1 MILKIWKEKA
11 QSIRKFSFLL
21 NILLTTFFSRVNIG
35 NLVESQHGYKP
46 KIGSLVPEPL
56 KKVHHS
62 VDLDHDPYIHNSAEH
77 NEGNHQK
84 IEYEEAKHE
93 DILNIDD
100 EVKSLEEIQEGVSDD
115 EESERNGLTRYP
127 QSDFMNINSDEITQQ
142 QNTDENSLDEKA
154 QTIVDQMKE
163 LLIKQLKK
171 NLRNESNAH
180 YGIKWNECQVE
191 PIVGTRYKCAICIEY
206 NLCEYCEV
214 NNEHNHI
221 FIKIKD
227 RNARVPMLCEI
238 KHMVQK
244 LPKQENEKLEIRQNL
259 NYPNLALDISWAF
272 GIIGNPA
279 KSCKNI
285 QKALLV
291 SLHDKEFLK
300 TIQIDEID
308 GEDGINKDLLISVS
322 WKLLNKTQEEWPSN
336 PDKVVLKCLSNDYLI
351 KLKDLRVTEDQLT
364 PIKILPEKTSI
375 LKIIFV
381 LPNKIRQATIKD
393 KKTLNLLFS
402 LYDEEINQY
411 IGSNLPCTI
420 PL

>member
-180 YGIKWNECQVE
+180 YGIK
-191 PIVGTRYKCAICIEY
+191 
-206 NLCEYCEV
+206 
-214 NNEHNHI
+214 
-221 FIKIKD
+221 
-227 RNARVPMLCEI
+227 
-238 KHMVQK
+238 
-244 LPKQENEKLEIRQNL
+244 
-259 NYPNLALDISWAF
+259 
-272 GIIGNPA
+272 
-279 KSCKNI
+279 
-285 QKALLV
+285 
-291 SLHDKEFLK
+291 
-300 TIQIDEID
+300 
-308 GEDGINKDLLISVS
+308 
-322 WKLLNKTQEEWPSN
+322 
-336 PDKVVLKCLSNDYLI
+336 
-351 KLKDLRVTEDQLT
+351 
-364 PIKILPEKTSI
+364 
-375 LKIIFV
+375 
-381 LPNKIRQATIKD
+381 
-393 KKTLNLLFS
+393 
-402 LYDEEINQY
+402 
-411 IGSNLPCTI
+411 
-420 PL
+420 